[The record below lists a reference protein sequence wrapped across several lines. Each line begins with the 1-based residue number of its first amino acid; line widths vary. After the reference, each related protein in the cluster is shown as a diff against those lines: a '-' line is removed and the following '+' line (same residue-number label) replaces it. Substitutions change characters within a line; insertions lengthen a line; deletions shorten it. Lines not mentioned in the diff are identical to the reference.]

1 MVRLDPADAL
11 LHQVPALHVEVEDAV
26 LSLHLPGGDDL
37 GEGVVE
43 DGLVGDEVE
52 EVDPVLVEGQD
63 VLVGVVGRPPGVV
76 ALSPNLQQCWTSSH
90 VLLPTLMEVVI
101 TYREEAGAEQRP
113 L

>member
-1 MVRLDPADAL
+1 MVCLDPADAL

-52 EVDPVLVEGQD
+52 EVNSVFVECED
-63 VLVGVVGRPPGVV
+63 VFTALHGVAVSADLRKVR
-76 ALSPNLQQCWTSSH
+76 S
-90 VLLPTLMEVVI
+90 
-101 TYREEAGAEQRP
+101 
-113 L
+113 

>member
-11 LHQVPALHVEVEDAV
+11 LHQVPALHVQVEHAV

-52 EVDPVLVEGQD
+52 EVNSVFVECED
-63 VLVGVVGRPPGVV
+63 VFT
-76 ALSPNLQQCWTSSH
+76 ALHGIAVSADLRKVRS
-90 VLLPTLMEVVI
+90 
-101 TYREEAGAEQRP
+101 
-113 L
+113 